1 MNALEVKPELSA
13 CRSILG
19 MLVGTFVVK
28 GSPVP
33 PVFNNILT
41 TLGNAF
47 SATALFLLGLN
58 MVGRVNK
65 EGDSGSRSTL
75 MIVPI
80 VLVLTKIILLPLIAR
95 ETVSLLKVGTNH
107 TETVFYSD
115 FAFLYGTFP
124 TAPTVF
130 VFANQYKIMPELV
143 ATGMVICTVVAAP
156 IMFISGTSKSFLH

>member
-1 MNALEVKPELSA
+1 
-13 CRSILG
+13 

-33 PVFNNILT
+33 AVFNNILT

-143 ATGMVICTVVAAP
+143 ANGMVICTVVAAP